1 MNNLTTTP
9 TAYLIAEWNELS
21 YKCGI
26 YHVDKCNICGHEQ
39 RSANYW
45 SRCDKCDSTEL
56 THLQL
61 SDESKARK
69 SAIAT
74 ELDRRATE
82 SGISIYE
89 NQFVYN
95 TTEFWI
101 THGRFLEHDIMAIAA
116 NGNMPAKEQ
125 HDLEGWLILKEGG
138 GDA

>member
-74 ELDRRATE
+74 ELDRRVAE
-82 SGISIYE
+82 AGIHLTDHGYFRYE
-89 NQFVYN
+89 FY
-95 TTEFWI
+95 EFDYI
-101 THGRFLEHDIMAIAA
+101 GYGKHTNKMACLRGEIS
-116 NGNMPAKEQ
+116 AKEQ

-138 GDA
+138 GNA